1 MATLLLIVR
10 LAGERVAFPAAE
22 VEAVV
27 EIDFI
32 VPAPGA
38 PPHVAG
44 LAALRSRVLTVLDC
58 PAALGL
64 DAGEAPRRDAVVAV
78 VDGHP
83 YALLVEAVED
93 VIEADAEPVPLPV
106 RTAALWRRAAKAM
119 VPAGGELLLLVD
131 VGALIAGCADAAA
144 AA

>member
-10 LAGERVAFPAAE
+10 LAGERVAFPAAD

-27 EIDFI
+27 EIDFV

-44 LAALRSRVLTVLDC
+44 LAALRSRVLTVIDC
-58 PAALGL
+58 PASLGI
-64 DAGEAPRRDAVVAV
+64 ASAATPHRDAVVAV
-78 VDGHP
+78 VDSHP
-83 YALLVEAVED
+83 YALLLEGVED
-93 VIEADAEPVPLPV
+93 VIEADDDPVPLPV
-106 RTAALWRRAAKAM
+106 RTAPLWRRVAKAM

-131 VGALIAGCADAAA
+131 VRALIAGPAAEA
-144 AA
+144 A